1 MKDEEY
7 KLTIAISDTSVVSNS
22 LKKTELKI
30 KVIYIKSIL
39 HLLKCI
45 YLQLVILIMASNY
58 YYHIACHH
66 AFHETNLF
74 LRNFHNVKMA
84 STNGLIFSISGRK
97 SD

>member
-1 MKDEEY
+1 LKDEEY

-58 YYHIACHH
+58 YYHIAVIM
-66 AFHETNLF
+66 LF
-74 LRNFHNVKMA
+74 MRQTYFYK
-84 STNGLIFSISGRK
+84 IFTM
-97 SD
+97 